1 MTPGLSFDAMSTV
14 QATVA
19 EARAAEA
26 AGARSLW
33 VASHLFF
40 RDPFGLAM
48 AILQATQRAT
58 VLPMAVSPYTMH
70 PLHAAMAAATL
81 DEVAPGRAALC
92 LGSGNPVDLAEAGR
106 GQDRP
111 VRTLREAVEICRR
124 LLAGEALTFDGEV
137 FRMRGRKLHP
147 TPGAP
152 IPIYLTAMGEQMFAL
167 GGAVADGVLLSAGCS
182 VEFVRHARAHVE
194 RGAGKRKVTL
204 AGLVLTALSED
215 EGAALERHRR
225 RLGFLLRGKHH
236 EPNLRLAGT
245 AVDREALVVRP
256 HPGEVLED
264 VDPRVVQRLPQAVDQ
279 AHGEGREA
287 EEQRPQDHAPV
298 ALRQLEGV
306 RVLDDGVHSTI
317 TFPNI
322 V

>member
-1 MTPGLSFDAMSTV
+1 MTPGLSFDAMASV

-19 EARAAEA
+19 EAQAAEA

-48 AILQATQRAT
+48 AILQATQRAI
-58 VLPMAVSPYTMH
+58 VLPMAVSPYAMH
-70 PLHAAMAAATL
+70 PVHAAMAAATL
-81 DEVAPGRAALC
+81 DEGAPGRAGLC
-92 LGSGNPVDLAEAGR
+92 LGSGNPVDVADVGR
-106 GQDRP
+106 TQDRA
-111 VRTLREAVEICRR
+111 VRTMREAIEICRR
-124 LLAGEALTFDGEV
+124 LLAGEALKFEGEV

-147 TPGAP
+147 IPSSP

-182 VEFVRHARAHVE
+182 VEFVRHARAWVE
-194 RGAGKRKVTL
+194 KGANGRKLVM
-204 AGLVLTALSED
+204 AGLVLTALSDD

-245 AVDREALVVRP
+245 AVDREALIRAVAADDWDAAGATISHEVVR
-256 HPGEVLED
+256 
-264 VDPRVVQRLPQAVDQ
+264 
-279 AHGEGREA
+279 AHTAAGNAEHCRRRYQVYREA
-287 EEQRPQDHAPV
+287 GLDILVPTGITDPAEM
-298 ALRQLEGV
+298 RQAMAIAASV
-306 RVLDDGVHSTI
+306 
-317 TFPNI
+317 
-322 V
+322 

>member
-1 MTPGLSFDAMSTV
+1 VTPGLSFDAMSTV

-137 FRMRGRKLHP
+137 FRMRGRRMHP
-147 TPGAP
+147 APRTP

-245 AVDREALVVRP
+245 AVDREALVRAVGADDWEAARALISDEVVRA
-256 HPGEVLED
+256 HTVSGTLAHC
-264 VDPRVVQRLPQAVDQ
+264 RRRFQAY
-279 AHGEGREA
+279 REA
-287 EEQRPQDHAPV
+287 GLD
-298 ALRQLEGV
+298 AL
-306 RVLDDGVHSTI
+306 VLTGI
-317 TFPNI
+317 TDPAEMRRAMELAAS